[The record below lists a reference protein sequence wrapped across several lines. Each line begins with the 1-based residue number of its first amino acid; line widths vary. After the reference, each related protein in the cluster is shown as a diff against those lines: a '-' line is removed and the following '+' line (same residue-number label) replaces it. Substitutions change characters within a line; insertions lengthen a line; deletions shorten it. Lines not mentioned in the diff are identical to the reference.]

1 MIKVLCV
8 VTISAFMFLSV
19 FTQNNNFQAQTG
31 SSTASTFKEISN
43 PSEAQAELDRV
54 KSIFLQEWKKAKAQN
69 GKVIRA
75 YVAHEFPQGFTQPKE
90 WETVSNVYC
99 GLFVHENERWTIV
112 STYNFQWGPKLLI
125 QTNDLT
131 FQNRSYPLS
140 IMQFNRHEFE
150 AIGKS
155 FYLLFFGGFKFS
167 KADKIISWYQVP
179 TIGLGADSMSDDYW
193 ETKKTHPFILE
204 PIKEIFWE
212 QVMNADP
219 IISARINYF
228 KADAELK
235 TAKEA
240 EKKKKP

>member
-1 MIKVLCV
+1 MNRVVLLIV
-8 VTISAFMFLSV
+8 WVLLVSWTAFSQNTDLKSQPNAASV
-19 FTQNNNFQAQTG
+19 
-31 SSTASTFKEISN
+31 SIFKEINN
-43 PSEAQAELDRV
+43 PTEAQAELDRV
-54 KSIFLQEWKKAKAQN
+54 KAIFQNEWKKSKAQN

-75 YVAHEFPQGFTQPKE
+75 YVTHEFPKGFVQPKE
-90 WETVSNVYC
+90 WEVVSDIYC
-99 GLFVHENERWTIV
+99 GLFVYDDERWTV
-112 STYNFQWGPKLLI
+112 LSTYNFQWGPKLLI

-155 FYLLFFGGFKFS
+155 FYLLFFGGFKLS

-193 ETKKTHPFILE
+193 ETKKTHSFILE

-212 QVMNADP
+212 QVMNTDP
-219 IISARINYF
+219 IISARINFF
-228 KADAELK
+228 KADTELK
-235 TAKEA
+235 AAKEA

>member
-1 MIKVLCV
+1 MNKIQFFV
-8 VTISAFMFLSV
+8 VTILLVSLGAFAQDDNSKIKPVTATVSV
-19 FTQNNNFQAQTG
+19 F
-31 SSTASTFKEISN
+31 KEMDN
-43 PSEAQAELDRV
+43 PAEAEAELDRI
-54 KSIFLQEWKKAKAQN
+54 KSIFPQEWKKAKAHN

-235 TAKEA
+235 AAKEA